1 MGVFQIPGNIKQEIL
16 PFVLNP
22 EAGINKPVDGG
33 STNLREVPPQYFT
46 YKGKKKDLGGG
57 IGKLNLFPS
66 VYNNSNFKLDLSY

>member
-33 STNLREVPPQYFT
+33 STNLKDSKLYAPQCFT
-46 YKGKKKDLGGG
+46 YKTSQKDLGGG
-57 IGKLNLFPS
+57 LGKLNLFPS
-66 VYNNSNFKLDLSY
+66 VYNS

>member
-33 STNLREVPPQYFT
+33 STNLRGVPPQYFT
-46 YKGKKKDLGGG
+46 YKTNTVDLKAGK
-57 IGKLNLFPS
+57 GKLRLFPAS
-66 VYNNSNFKLDLSY
+66 YNNLNLKDDLSY

>member
-33 STNLREVPPQYFT
+33 SSNI
-46 YKGKKKDLGGG
+46 KDKDG
-57 IGKLNLFPS
+57 IKCAP
-66 VYNNSNFKLDLSY
+66 